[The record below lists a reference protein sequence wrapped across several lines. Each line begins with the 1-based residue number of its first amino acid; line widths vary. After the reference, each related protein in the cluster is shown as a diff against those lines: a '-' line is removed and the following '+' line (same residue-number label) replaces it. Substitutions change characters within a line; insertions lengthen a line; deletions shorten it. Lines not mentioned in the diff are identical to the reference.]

1 MWWSRS
7 GCPSGKRGRK
17 SHTIRPHNRP
27 LQSKTCMAILLAS
40 SHVPSGTWDEAGKL
54 WITINSRPALIVRS
68 GQRNIVR
75 SDEIFPSC
83 ETT

>member
-1 MWWSRS
+1 M
-7 GCPSGKRGRK
+7 
-17 SHTIRPHNRP
+17 T
-27 LQSKTCMAILLAS
+27 ILLAS

-68 GQRNIVR
+68 GQRIIVR